1 MSANWRT
8 NSTSSEGLRLSW
20 NTNTR
25 QLAAISI
32 QVITGGERDGTAF
45 LIGIICVSSDRAII
59 LRLRGPRA
67 VARTRGSSIAHGRR
81 AETMMAVKAATTI
94 DLRGGP

>member
-1 MSANWRT
+1 MEPASMQKHHREEGEEIAGSQVGLPGRKEIGIERGDEREWRT

-32 QVITGGERDGTAF
+32 QVITGG
-45 LIGIICVSSDRAII
+45 
-59 LRLRGPRA
+59 
-67 VARTRGSSIAHGRR
+67 
-81 AETMMAVKAATTI
+81 
-94 DLRGGP
+94 

>member
-1 MSANWRT
+1 MQKHHREEGEEIAGSQVGLPGRKEIGIERGDEREWRT

-32 QVITGGERDGTAF
+32 QVITGG
-45 LIGIICVSSDRAII
+45 
-59 LRLRGPRA
+59 
-67 VARTRGSSIAHGRR
+67 
-81 AETMMAVKAATTI
+81 
-94 DLRGGP
+94 